1 MIVVIG
7 ASNDDILYFENVLT
21 EKKEIMVL
29 NQYRAMQGTMFNQEL
44 IVVGGCYSSIL
55 TSVILTNILDHN
67 YVDLVI
73 CVGKCIAVNKEIK
86 TGDIVIS
93 RRIIDANVD
102 LSLFTNV
109 VTGQIP
115 SLHTDFDVQKD
126 ILEYLIKG
134 MSRRSFVT
142 LHLVNMLTSD
152 NMSYD
157 MMEHL
162 KSHTSLFGI
171 EDELIALDYNSS
183 GMAVAATLKGVPF
196 ISIKVAE
203 VKIDQK
209 NNLNTYL
216 NVLERYIDLGK
227 AVVSTIDDIG
237 RNDILEARK

>member
-1 MIVVIG
+1 MI
-7 ASNDDILYFENVLT
+7 
-21 EKKEIMVL
+21 
-29 NQYRAMQGTMFNQEL
+29 FNQEL

-86 TGDIVIS
+86 SGDIVIT

-102 LSLFTNV
+102 LSLFADV

-115 SLHTDFDVQKD
+115 SLPNDFDVQKD

-142 LHLVNMLTSD
+142 LHLVSMLTCD

-157 MMEHL
+157 MMDFL
-162 KSHTSLFGI
+162 KSHYSVFGLQEEPI
-171 EDELIALDYNSS
+171 CLDYNSS
-183 GMAVAATLKGVPF
+183 GVAVASHMRGVPF

-209 NNLNTYL
+209 DSLDTYL
-216 NVLERYIDLGK
+216 NVLDRYVDLGK
-227 AVVSTIDDIG
+227 VVVSTINDIG